1 MGGRNPLQ
9 ARKRFK
15 GHEPTLKGRTVPLQ
29 VIDQKVTVLETHE
42 KSILFQRF
50 GTFKELSVLAL
61 TEVNA

>member
-50 GTFKELSVLAL
+50 KGLSKD
-61 TEVNA
+61 